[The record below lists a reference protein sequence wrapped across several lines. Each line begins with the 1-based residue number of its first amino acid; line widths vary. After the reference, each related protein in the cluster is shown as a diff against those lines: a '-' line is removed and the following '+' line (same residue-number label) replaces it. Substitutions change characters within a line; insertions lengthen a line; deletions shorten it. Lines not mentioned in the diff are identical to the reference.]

1 MRTTKVGSRVERKE
15 IRMDLEQQLMNPA
28 ADLQLNQGDLIVVPQ
43 SSWVAINDVLTVL
56 TTAAVI
62 TTAIVSVINITR

>member
-1 MRTTKVGSRVERKE
+1 
-15 IRMDLEQQLMNPA
+15 MDLEQQLMNPA